1 MCIAAWCVFAGL
13 SHILAR
19 KWKVKIF
26 PIKKMHR
33 WCQLQQKRGEKQ
45 GMLFCLVGWVNL
57 ILGVNQ
63 RGRRRE
69 EGSDRSLVWAS
80 PSNNFSCMH
89 CRVSMGWC
97 GCIQLSIWDK
107 GREGYPPFPQVLF
120 TIFPRFNNSFIR
132 ERNKK
137 LMVKRSKQKQTK

>member
-1 MCIAAWCVFAGL
+1 MIIRTECNHPFEGHQGHFVLRVWVKHYTFENGTHTHTATWVPAFEILVFGE
-13 SHILAR
+13 S
-19 KWKVKIF
+19 
-26 PIKKMHR
+26 PISLK
-33 WCQLQQKRGEKQ
+33 
-45 GMLFCLVGWVNL
+45 
-57 ILGVNQ
+57 Q

-137 LMVKRSKQKQTK
+137 LMVKRSKQKWSK